1 MIPAKTKT
9 FTDMLSHIQ
18 RGLITAILLSI
29 AGTAYCLPDDRNQ
42 AINLSSDRA
51 TYENNQ
57 GIYSGNVKMSQGSLK
72 IEADKLVIV
81 ESNRKV
87 EKVIAHGRPAKFEQ
101 QPREGE
107 GVVIASANTVEY
119 KLNDE
124 EILLQ
129 KNASITHQGSKI
141 SGDRVV
147 YSGKKQTVVADGGS
161 AAENGRVKMTLQP
174 QNPDDNANAAS
185 KTGTTKKN
193 ETSAKTNKPSTP
205 PSNSNKAT
213 P

>member
-1 MIPAKTKT
+1 MSPANT
-9 FTDMLSHIQ
+9 MHILQ
-18 RGLITAILLSI
+18 KALAAIALTSMTCI
-29 AGTAYCLPDDRNQ
+29 AHSLPDDRNK

-101 QPREGE
+101 IPREGE
-107 GVVIASANTVEY
+107 GVVVATANTVEY
-119 KLNDE
+119 RLNEE

-129 KNASITHQGSKI
+129 KNASITHQGSMI

-174 QNPDDNANAAS
+174 QN
-185 KTGTTKKN
+185 TN
-193 ETSAKTNKPSTP
+193 ESTDTSAEQSKKTTPS
-205 PSNSNKAT
+205 SDSDKAT